1 MFVPQQIIQVSFAT
15 SKFNAC
21 KIRTPDGTIKQFM
34 PDLPKVKQDC
44 AWLEDAITK
53 YGNVDF
59 GPDNMFKMTDGPD
72 YSTVMKT
79 KKQLFQKLKQS
90 KHKKTLVSYV
100 FAGHGM
106 QENGTQVVV
115 INEYDKE
122 TRFYRLWKI
131 ENMIRTFARM
141 FPNSFHLAFFA
152 CCREIFN
159 PEYHRGGY
167 TGTDE
172 EVAKHFKEQDEKMK
186 AAQASQDKENEDD
199 QDLEEF
205 KV

>member
-1 MFVPQQIIQVSFAT
+1 MQPLKLQEQLRRQLFVPEQIILVQFAT
-15 SKFNAC
+15 SKYDAC
-21 KIRTPDGTIKQFM
+21 KIRKEDGSIKQFM

-53 YGNVDF
+53 YGNVDS
-59 GPDNMFKMTDGPD
+59 GPDDMFKMTDGPD

-79 KKQLFQKLKQS
+79 KKQLVAKLKKS

-106 QENGTQVVV
+106 QEGGTQVVV
-115 INEYDKE
+115 INDFDKQQG
-122 TRFYRLWKI
+122 FYRLWKC
-131 ENMIRTFARM
+131 ENMIRTLARM

-159 PEYHRGGY
+159 PDSHCGGY

-172 EVAKHFKEQDEKMK
+172 QVAKHFKEQDEKMK
-186 AAQASQDKENEDD
+186 AAQSVEKD
-199 QDLEEF
+199 
-205 KV
+205 